1 MHRAQGRDTSMRSHN
16 PHTYRL
22 LLQSHLELS
31 HKYSTKRKMHS
42 GHCWWCSRD
51 SPTWPLPNR
60 TAWWHRDQH
69 GSREGS
75 AQLKHRLQSAQIS
88 APTLLFRSLLPKL
101 CIINLQSVSCCI
113 HVGFLAQVPVY
124 VQGEKEDALLSA
136 AAQLGKILQQLMS
149 PVVTTSDIF
158 IR

>member
-60 TAWWHRDQH
+60 TAWWHGDQQ

-101 CIINLQSVSCCI
+101 CIINLQSISCAFI
-113 HVGFLAQVPVY
+113 LAFLHKYQCMCRVRRRMPC
-124 VQGEKEDALLSA
+124 SA